1 MVDLAPVRSWILS
14 QLPEPWRPPLRRSYR
29 FTRDV
34 GQALGARR
42 RLVGVERV
50 LWLRAEVADLDR
62 FRLLG
67 PGPGQVLLR
76 THATLVSP
84 GTERAFLQGL
94 PNTGAAFPTVPGY
107 SAAGVVERTGR
118 GVRGLAPGT
127 RVAGI
132 APHASH
138 AVADAALLVP
148 IPDGVGDHEA
158 CFVEL
163 GVITLQGVRRARI
176 LPGERVV
183 VLGLGLIGQLALQL
197 GRWVGAAP
205 LVAVARSNAWFE
217 AARASGADACLA
229 LAGQPDAH
237 RSLAA
242 DVVLEATGSPQA
254 VRTACECARPGGRV
268 VLLGSS
274 RGVTSGFDFERLVA
288 ARGVELLGAHV
299 SSVAAQESA
308 PGRWT
313 RRDEA
318 RLFLDLAAR
327 RTLRLEPLVG
337 RIVRP
342 ADANAVYDELLA
354 SEHGAIGIVFD
365 WKQHG
370 RSRPAMSSPVS
381 GPAPGSSPAPAPEAG
396 SNRTGTPRPLRLGF
410 IGCGEIA
417 AHNAAGVAASARC
430 KLVQVMDLN
439 EDAARSLGRQF
450 RVPYTTDLD
459 ELLGNRD
466 VDAVV
471 IAVPHNLHAQVALRA
486 AAAGKH
492 VVVEKPIATTLADA
506 DAMIAGCRQAGVALS
521 VLFSFRYEP
530 PVLRAREIVQAGGLG
545 TIVGTHIG
553 FTTEKPAGY
562 WGQGYTGK
570 VLTDWRGS
578 KEKCG
583 GGVLIMNVCH
593 TIDYFRFVTGLEVT
607 RAYSEYG
614 TLNSPV
620 EVEDIITVALRY
632 DGGAVGSIHAAT
644 LARED
649 KRSEERIWGTHGS
662 LDLAP
667 EPRVYT
673 MRRVA
678 DLAPGRWQTLGK
690 LAKANRVA
698 VYFDR
703 LAAAIAAGRP
713 PEVTGED
720 GRVNLAVVLAAYES
734 SERGRPVAPDGVVA
748 GAARS

>member
-1 MVDLAPVRSWILS
+1 MTVDFAPARSWILA

-34 GQALGARR
+34 GQALRTRR
-42 RLVGVERV
+42 RLIGAERV
-50 LWLRAEVADLDR
+50 LWLRAEVADLES

-67 PGPGQVLLR
+67 PRPGQVLMR

-107 SAAGVVERTGR
+107 SAAGVVERVGR
-118 GVRGLAPGT
+118 GTEPLAVGS
-127 RVAGI
+127 RAAGI
-132 APHASH
+132 APHASR
-138 AVADAALLVP
+138 AIVDASLLVP
-148 IPDGVGDHEA
+148 IPDSVDDQQA

-183 VLGLGLIGQLALQL
+183 VLGLGLIGQLVLQL
-197 GRWVGAAP
+197 ARWVGASP
-205 LVAVARSNAWFE
+205 LVAVARSRSWFE
-217 AARASGADACLA
+217 AARASGADECVA
-229 LAGQPDAH
+229 LAEQHDAH
-237 RSLAA
+237 RSLQA

-274 RGVTSGFDFERLVA
+274 RGVTSGFDFDGLVA

-299 SSVAAQESA
+299 SSVAAVESA

-327 RTLRLEPLVG
+327 GTLRLAPLVT
-337 RIVRP
+337 RVVSP
-342 ADANAVYDELLA
+342 ADANVVYDELLR

-370 RSRPAMSSPVS
+370 RSRPTMSAPEERSAA
-381 GPAPGSSPAPAPEAG
+381 GPARDPAPARAHG
-396 SNRTGTPRPLRLGF
+396 RLRLGF

-417 AHNAAGVAASARC
+417 AHNAAGVAASTGCTLA
-430 KLVQVMDLN
+430 QVMDLN

-450 RVPYTTDLD
+450 RVPYTTELD
-459 ELLGNRD
+459 EMLGNRD

-486 AAAGKH
+486 AEAGKH

-506 DAMIAGCRQAGVALS
+506 DAMIEGCRRAGVALS

-530 PVLRAREIVQAGGLG
+530 HVLRAREIVQAGGLG
-545 TIVGTHIG
+545 TIAGTHIG

-662 LDLAP
+662 LELAP
-667 EPRVYT
+667 QPQVYT

-678 DLAPGRWQTLGK
+678 DLVPGRWQTLGK
-690 LAKANRVA
+690 LPKTNRVA

-703 LAAAIAAGRP
+703 LAAAIAEGRP

-720 GRVNLAVVLAAYES
+720 GRLNLAVVLAAYES
-734 SERGRPVAPDGVVA
+734 FEQGRPVVPDGAGTA